1 MKKRT
6 ILAVLLITAL
16 AAGVW
21 AGGQQEQLNAFSI
34 ATAGTAGA
42 LYPMGVAMA
51 EVLNANLDGVTV
63 SAESSGASLE
73 NVRNL
78 MQGNVEW
85 GISQNEVAYH
95 AYIGKGAYEGKQF
108 KDIRSL
114 FGTVVGWVQI
124 FVPADSDLNSVADF
138 AGKRIGVGQAGSG
151 GEAAAKRIL
160 AYYGLDYNSITPEFI
175 SDSEMV
181 SALKD
186 GILDGFICTHPLK
199 SAALLDLTSTFDIK
213 MIPVADDGFFKEHPY
228 YTRQTIPEGTYK
240 GVDYKVTTP
249 TTRVVMYTT
258 KNMPEELVYQAIKTI
273 WENTD
278 GWINVHAAVTRYT
291 QFNDACSSLAIPL
304 HKGAAKYYE
313 EAGLAIPAKCA
324 PVD

>member
-1 MKKRT
+1 MKKRAFMT
-6 ILAVLLITAL
+6 AVLIVLLIAST
-16 AAGVW
+16 W
-21 AGGQQEQLNAFSI
+21 AGGQGERKDAFSI

-51 EVLNANLDGVTV
+51 EVLNANLEGVTV

-85 GISQNEVAYH
+85 GISQNEIAYH
-95 AYIGKGAYEGKQF
+95 AYTGQGDYAGSQF

-124 FVPADSDLNSVADF
+124 FVPSDSPINSVADF
-138 AGKRIGVGQAGSG
+138 KGERIGVGQAGSG

-160 AYYGLDYNSITPEFI
+160 AFYGLDYDSIKPEFI

-199 SAALLDLTSTFDIK
+199 SAALLDLTTSFKVK
-213 MIPVADDGFFKEHPY
+213 MIPVADEGFFKDHPY
-228 YTRQTIPEGTYK
+228 YTKRTIPAGTYK
-240 GVDYKVTTP
+240 GVDYEVTAP

-278 GWINVHAAVTRYT
+278 GWINVHAAVTKYT
-291 QFNDACSSLAIPL
+291 QFEDACSSLSIPL
-304 HKGAAKYYE
+304 HKGAAKYYR
-313 EAGLAIPAKCA
+313 EAGLEIPAKCK